1 MKINVVYDNDH
12 DDYKDLYTM
21 SRMDLIKIIK
31 DNDKVIDDLNRKIA
45 RVK

>member
-1 MKINVVYDNDH
+1 MKINVVYVNDH